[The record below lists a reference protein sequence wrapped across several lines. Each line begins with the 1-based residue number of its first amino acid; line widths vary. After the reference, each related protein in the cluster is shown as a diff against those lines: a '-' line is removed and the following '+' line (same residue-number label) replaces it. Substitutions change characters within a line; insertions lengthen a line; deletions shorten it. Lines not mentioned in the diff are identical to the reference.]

1 MRKNI
6 KNSLRVTA
14 EKETVPH
21 QSGGE
26 KDINREYEEKQE
38 ASWEKGRS
46 RAKHEKRR
54 GCSNVIP
61 PTRVCRQTP
70 LALKA
75 KISLSILHTAY
86 SLACIKERSQKKVSK
101 QC

>member
-46 RAKHEKRR
+46 RAKTSETEGLQQRNPAH
-54 GCSNVIP
+54 
-61 PTRVCRQTP
+61 
-70 LALKA
+70 
-75 KISLSILHTAY
+75 
-86 SLACIKERSQKKVSK
+86 
-101 QC
+101 

>member
-46 RAKHEKRR
+46 RAK
-54 GCSNVIP
+54 
-61 PTRVCRQTP
+61 T
-70 LALKA
+70 
-75 KISLSILHTAY
+75 
-86 SLACIKERSQKKVSK
+86 
-101 QC
+101 